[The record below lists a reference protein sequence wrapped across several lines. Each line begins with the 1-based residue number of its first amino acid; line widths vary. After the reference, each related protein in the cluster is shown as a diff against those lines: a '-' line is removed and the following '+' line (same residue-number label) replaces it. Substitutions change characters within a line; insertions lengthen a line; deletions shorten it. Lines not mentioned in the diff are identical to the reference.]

1 MRNSERLDNIQKFK
15 FILGYWTCEFVR
27 KEIKNVS

>member
-15 FILGYWTCEFVR
+15 FVGYGTCEFVR
-27 KEIKNVS
+27 KEIKIVS